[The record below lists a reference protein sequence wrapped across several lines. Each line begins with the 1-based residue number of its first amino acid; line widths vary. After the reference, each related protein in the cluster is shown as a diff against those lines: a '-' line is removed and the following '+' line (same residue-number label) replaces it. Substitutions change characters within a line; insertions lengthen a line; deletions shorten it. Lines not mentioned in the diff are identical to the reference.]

1 MHAKT
6 KLGSFK
12 RPTSFN
18 YAPKWKCQHVKLT
31 TLQNQKQAP
40 QFQPIPITLGFQY
53 KTRILASCSPR
64 NQPGQHNLFHTT
76 NPNLAKK
83 DYYEILGVSKGASQ
97 GEIKKAFYDAAK
109 KYHPDS
115 TKGDKEKLEKFKEIT
130 AAYEVLGD
138 EQKRKQYD
146 QFGHMAFE
154 GGGGG
159 GPEGGVPEMDLE
171 ELFSRFGIR
180 FGDFAGGPDMGMKP
194 RAPDIHFPVKL
205 TFMEAVHGCEKE
217 IKVVTK
223 AKCSTCDGSGAKP
236 GSKLV
241 NCSKCKGS
249 GFVVESRFRGAF
261 QMQST
266 CPQCDGEGRIP
277 ADTCTSCKGKG
288 AKQEIKTHK
297 VKIPPGVDNGMAIR
311 VASAGHF
318 EKGYSPGDLFV
329 QPQVAEDPLFK
340 RNGYDVTIEVP
351 LTISQALLGG
361 SISIPTLDG
370 KEIEMMIPTGIQPY
384 DKRVLKGKGIH
395 RPNSYDRGNL
405 YIFFKILL
413 PSKLSPK
420 QKDAIKQF
428 QQEEEPNEEVK
439 EFQSKVREFFRK
451 SS

>member
-1 MHAKT
+1 MHPKSNVFCFNKPISYTCAPRLKT
-6 KLGSFK
+6 
-12 RPTSFN
+12 
-18 YAPKWKCQHVKLT
+18 QHVKP
-31 TLQNQKQAP
+31 QNLKATP
-40 QFQPIPITLGFQY
+40 QFHSLPLTLGLQY
-53 KTRILASCSPR
+53 KNIILQSNCFPNA
-64 NQPGQHNLFHTT
+64 NQHRLFHTT

-146 QFGHMAFE
+146 QFGHVAFE

-159 GPEGGVPEMDLE
+159 PEGAPEMDIE

-180 FGDFAGGPDMGMKP
+180 FGDFAGGPDMGMRP

-205 TFMEAVHGCEKE
+205 SFMEAVHGCEKE

-223 AKCSTCDGSGAKP
+223 AKCSTCDGTGAKP

-241 NCSKCKGS
+241 NCTKCRGS

-261 QMQST
+261 QMQQT
-266 CPQCDGEGRIP
+266 CPQCDGEGRVP
-277 ADTCTSCKGKG
+277 ADSCTSCKGKG
-288 AKQEIKTHK
+288 SKQEIKTHK

-311 VASAGHF
+311 VAGAGHF

-384 DKRVLKGKGIH
+384 DKRVLKGKGIQ

-413 PSKLSPK
+413 PSKLSQK
-420 QKDAIKQF
+420 QKEAIKQF
-428 QQEEEPNEEVK
+428 QQEDEPNEEVK